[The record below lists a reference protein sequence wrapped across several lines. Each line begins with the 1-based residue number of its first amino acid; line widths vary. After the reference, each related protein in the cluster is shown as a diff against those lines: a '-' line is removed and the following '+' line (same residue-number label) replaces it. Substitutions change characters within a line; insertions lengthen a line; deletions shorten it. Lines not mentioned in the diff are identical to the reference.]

1 MTTEN
6 RPLATPADLARL
18 QQHYNSDTASVH
30 SPQTVQPTT
39 APAARPS
46 RLSGQQGNALYDYA
60 HMGYV
65 RSAASLSAGTG
76 DPDLF
81 DRLATM
87 AEPENWDGHEA
98 ETPGGNRI
106 LRNYIRWTFER
117 AHQQGKIPTSSD
129 GTHSA
134 FNTGLATARQ
144 ETIYG
149 LFRAN
154 DRPDAQP
161 WVFVD
166 WRLESKRDFMDH
178 FPPSQRPDFVTYTDN
193 PAAYIY
199 DWRRELVVSV
209 DHILDDQ
216 GNLERFPTTL
226 RSNAHLAR
234 MALKGAIDGAENRV
248 RRNYKAAVPTWYPAQ
263 DTVQL
268 LLPLSLLD
276 ARVVDLA
283 LVVSRQGEFY
293 RGHTVLTTAMAYNNA
308 RLLARPDSD
317 WLQPSADDEPA

>member
-1 MTTEN
+1 M
-6 RPLATPADLARL
+6 ASPADLARL
-18 QQHYNSDTASVH
+18 KQHFGDATPPPGAR
-30 SPQTVQPTT
+30 SP
-39 APAARPS
+39 RPS
-46 RLSGQQGNALYDYA
+46 GLSGNALFDYA

-65 RSAASLSAGTG
+65 RSSVNLREGTG

-81 DRLATM
+81 DRLASDF
-87 AEPENWDGHEA
+87 AEPESWDGREEEA
-98 ETPGGNRI
+98 PGGNRI

-117 AHQQGKIPTSSD
+117 AHQQGKISTSGD
-129 GTHSA
+129 GSYSA
-134 FNTGLATARQ
+134 FNTGLATRRQ

-149 LFRAN
+149 LFRRN
-154 DRPDAQP
+154 DRPGSQP

-166 WRLESKRDFMDH
+166 WRVESKRDFMEH
-178 FPPSQRPDFVTYTDN
+178 FPPSLRPEFVTYTDN
-193 PAAYIY
+193 PADYIY

-216 GNLERFPTTL
+216 GNLARFPAAL
-226 RSNAHLAR
+226 QGSPHLAS
-234 MALKGAIDGAENRV
+234 MALKGAVAGAEDRV

-263 DTVQL
+263 DMVQL

-276 ARVVDLA
+276 ASVVDLA

-293 RGHTVLTTAMAYNNA
+293 RGHTVLTTAMAYSNA

-317 WLQPSADDEPA
+317 WLQPAADDEAL

>member
-1 MTTEN
+1 MTNEN
-6 RPLATPADLARL
+6 HPADPTRVKQRIGGTTSLPGAPVSR
-18 QQHYNSDTASVH
+18 QPSPSD
-30 SPQTVQPTT
+30 
-39 APAARPS
+39 
-46 RLSGQQGNALYDYA
+46 NALYEYA
-60 HMGYV
+60 HMRYV
-65 RSAASLSAGTG
+65 RSNANLREGTG
-76 DPDLF
+76 EPDLF
-81 DRLATM
+81 DHLANL
-87 AEPENWDGHEA
+87 AEPENWNGREA
-98 ETPGGNRI
+98 TTPGSNRI

-117 AHQQGKIPTSSD
+117 AHQQGKISTSTD
-129 GTHSA
+129 GAHSA

-149 LFRAN
+149 LFRRN
-154 DRPDAQP
+154 DRTGSQP

-166 WRLESKRDFMDH
+166 WRLESKRDFMEH
-178 FPPSQRPDFVTYTDN
+178 FPPSQRPEFVTYTEN
-193 PAAYIY
+193 PADYIY

-216 GNLERFPTTL
+216 GNLARFPIPL
-226 RSNAHLAR
+226 QESPHLAR
-234 MALKGAIDGAENRV
+234 MALTGAVDGAKDRV
-248 RRNYKAAVPTWYPAQ
+248 RRNYKAAVPMWYPAQ

-276 ARVVDLA
+276 AAVVDLA

-317 WLQPSADDEPA
+317 WLRPATEDEAP

>member
-1 MTTEN
+1 MTTQDQS
-6 RPLATPADLARL
+6 ATPADLARL
-18 QQHYNSDTASVH
+18 KQHFDGPVLPS
-30 SPQTVQPTT
+30 
-39 APAARPS
+39 AARPS
-46 RLSGQQGNALYDYA
+46 RPSGNALYDYA

-65 RSAASLSAGTG
+65 RSAASLRDGDG

-81 DRLATM
+81 DRLEEM
-87 AEPENWDGHEA
+87 AEPESWDGRGPEA
-98 ETPGGNRI
+98 QGGNRI

-117 AHQQGKIPTSSD
+117 ASQQSKISTGAD
-129 GTHSA
+129 GGFTA

-149 LFRAN
+149 LFRRN
-154 DRPDAQP
+154 DRLDSQP
-161 WVFVD
+161 WVFVG
-166 WRLESKRDFMDH
+166 WRVASSRDFMDN
-178 FPPSQRPDFVTYTDN
+178 FPPSLRPDFVTYTDN
-193 PAAYIY
+193 PADYIY

-209 DHILDDQ
+209 DHILNDQ
-216 GNLERFPTTL
+216 GNLDRFPAPL
-226 RSNAHLAR
+226 RGNSHLAR
-234 MALKGAIDGAENRV
+234 MALKGAVAGAEDRV

-276 ARVVDLA
+276 ESTVDLA

-317 WLQPSADDEPA
+317 WLQPAGDDETS

>member
-1 MTTEN
+1 MTSEN
-6 RPLATPADLARL
+6 QPLASPADLARL
-18 QQHYNSDTASVH
+18 KQHFDGATPPS
-30 SPQTVQPTT
+30 
-39 APAARPS
+39 AARSPRPS
-46 RLSGQQGNALYDYA
+46 GLSGNALYEYA
-60 HMGYV
+60 HMGKV
-65 RSAASLSAGTG
+65 RSSASLREGTS

-81 DRLATM
+81 DRLADI
-87 AEPENWDGHEA
+87 AEPENWDGREA
-98 ETPGGNRI
+98 ESPGGNRI

-117 AHQQGKIPTSSD
+117 AHQQGRLSTSSD
-129 GTHSA
+129 GSYSA

-149 LFRAN
+149 LFRRN
-154 DRPDAQP
+154 DRPDSQP

-166 WRLESKRDFMDH
+166 WRLESKRDFMEH
-178 FPPSQRPDFVTYTDN
+178 FPPSLRPDFVTYTDN
-193 PAAYIY
+193 PADYIY
-199 DWRRELVVSV
+199 DWRRELVVGV

-216 GNLERFPTTL
+216 GNLARFPATL
-226 RSNAHLAR
+226 QANPHLAR
-234 MALKGAIDGAENRV
+234 MALKGAIDGAEDRV

-276 ARVVDLA
+276 ASVVDLG

-293 RGHTVLTTAMAYNNA
+293 RGHTVLTTVMAYNNA

-317 WLQPSADDEPA
+317 WLQPAADDEAPP